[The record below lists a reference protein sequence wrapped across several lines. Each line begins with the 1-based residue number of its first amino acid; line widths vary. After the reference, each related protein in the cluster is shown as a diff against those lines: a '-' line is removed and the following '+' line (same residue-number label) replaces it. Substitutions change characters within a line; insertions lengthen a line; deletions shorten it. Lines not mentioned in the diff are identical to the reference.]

1 MKAGVYIFP
10 TAYAIHPVEL
20 GRALEE
26 RGFESLFV
34 TEHTHIP
41 AARKSKWPHGGGK
54 ELPRDYWHT
63 YDPFVTLSAVATA
76 TERLLVA
83 TGICLVGEH
92 EPIGLAK
99 QVASLDV
106 LSGGRFLFG
115 IGGGW
120 NWEEL
125 QNHGTAFAERWDVV
139 RERVEAMKEIWA
151 NDEASYEGEHVRFE
165 RIWQDPKPVQ
175 KPHPPILLGAEKG
188 GALERVVDYCD
199 GWMPTGLMEGDLQP
213 QVEEL
218 ERLAAEAGRPRP
230 SITVFGCPAREEA
243 IARHAEA
250 GAERVI
256 FRLPSE
262 PADVVLAELDE
273 LAPLVELAGRAG

>member
-1 MKAGVYIFP
+1 MKLGVFIFP
-10 TAYAIHPVEL
+10 TEYAIHPVEL

-41 AARKSKWPHGGGK
+41 AARKSVWPHGGGR
-54 ELPRDYWHT
+54 ELPRDYWST
-63 YDPFVTLSAVATA
+63 YDPFVALSAVATA
-76 TERLLVA
+76 TERLVIG

-92 EPIGLAK
+92 DPIVLAK

-106 LSGGRFLFG
+106 LSGGRFVFG

-125 QNHGTAFAERWDVV
+125 ANHGTPFEARWDIV
-139 RERVEAMKEIWA
+139 RERVEAMKAIWA
-151 NDEASYEGEHVRFE
+151 TEESSYVGEHVRFE
-165 RIWQDPKPVQ
+165 RIWQFPKPLQ
-175 KPHPPILLGAEKG
+175 KPHPPILLGAERG
-188 GALERVVDYCD
+188 PALQRVVDYCD
-199 GWMPTGLMEGDLQP
+199 GWMPAGLLGQDLRP
-213 QVEEL
+213 HIEEL

-230 SITVFGCPAREEA
+230 SVTVFGCPPREDA
-243 IARHAEA
+243 IALHAEA
-250 GAERVI
+250 GVERVL

-262 PADVVLAELDE
+262 PAESVLPQLDE
-273 LAPLVELAGRAG
+273 LAAHLERVG